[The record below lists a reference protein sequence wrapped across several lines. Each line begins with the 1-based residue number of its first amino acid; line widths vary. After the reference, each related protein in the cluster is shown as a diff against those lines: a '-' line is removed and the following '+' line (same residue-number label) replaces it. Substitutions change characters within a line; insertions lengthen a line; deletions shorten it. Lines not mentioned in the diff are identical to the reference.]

1 MRNLKKATYNDMA
14 LSAII
19 QYGAFMDVISGVA
32 IEKMSESTDIGTIP
46 FEIQI
51 LPACYDTLLR
61 ALWLHTRQGGRL
73 WLN

>member
-19 QYGAFMDVISGVA
+19 RYGAFMDVVSGVA
-32 IEKMSESTDIGTIP
+32 VEKTAEYTDISTIP
-46 FEIQI
+46 LEVQI
-51 LPACYDTLLR
+51 LPAYYDTLLR